1 MSIAEQL
8 IPVAALF
15 LTVGGLL
22 AGMVFA
28 IVETYK
34 TSKLD

>member
-1 MSIAEQL
+1 MSTAEQL

-15 LTVGGLL
+15 LTASGLL
-22 AGMVFA
+22 AGMIFA
-28 IVETYK
+28 IIETYK